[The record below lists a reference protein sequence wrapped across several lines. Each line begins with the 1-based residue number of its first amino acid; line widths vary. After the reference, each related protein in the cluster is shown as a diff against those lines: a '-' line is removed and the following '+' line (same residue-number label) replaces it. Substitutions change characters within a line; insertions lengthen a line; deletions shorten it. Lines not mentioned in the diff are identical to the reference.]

1 MLKKTFVVLLVLA
14 VIVGVVLLAI
24 PAGSNTS
31 KRTAYMREYVFSDEI
46 PTDQGIHTYVVS
58 GPHEKDTPSFGT
70 FQVATTV
77 SYSNRDKKYDYFGR
91 YTPIK
96 DEDMPRHNRDKKQ
109 DCEKRD
115 KCDYPKNKCPN
126 EN

>member
-1 MLKKTFVVLLVLA
+1 MLKKTFLVLLVLT

-24 PAGSNTS
+24 PDGSNTS
-31 KRTAYMREYVFSDEI
+31 KRTFMREYIISEETDE
-46 PTDQGIHTYVVS
+46 IHTYVVS

-77 SYSNRDKKYDYFGR
+77 GYSSHKKYEPCDR

-96 DEDMPRHNRDKKQ
+96 HEDISKYNCFDRHFDEKHECECKDFELNRECVYRK
-109 DCEKRD
+109 
-115 KCDYPKNKCPN
+115 Y
-126 EN
+126 